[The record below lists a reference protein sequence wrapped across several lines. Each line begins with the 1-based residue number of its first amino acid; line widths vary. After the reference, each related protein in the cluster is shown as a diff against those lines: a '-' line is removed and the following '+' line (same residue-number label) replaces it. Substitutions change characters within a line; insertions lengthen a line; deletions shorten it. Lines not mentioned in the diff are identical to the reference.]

1 MTYAIHHYPVGLI
14 DVVRLSGERVTIRPI
29 LPQDAELAQ
38 AFVRALSPGARH
50 SRFFSGL
57 KELAPDLLAQFTQ
70 LNYRDHLALVAETF
84 AGGAGKIV
92 GDARYVVDHEGG
104 ADFAVAVADAWQGRG
119 LGRLLL
125 QRLECHAAASG
136 VRQLYADTLYDNK
149 AMLGLAQDT
158 GFSVARRGRG
168 AGLVRLEKD
177 LAPPP
182 GFVPCYERPA
192 AALAA

>member
-1 MTYAIHHYPVGLI
+1 MSST
-14 DVVRLSGERVTIRPI
+14 T
-29 LPQDAELAQ
+29 
-38 AFVRALSPGARH
+38 RA
-50 SRFFSGL
+50 
-57 KELAPDLLAQFTQ
+57 APK
-70 LNYRDHLALVAETF
+70 AL
-84 AGGAGKIV
+84 
-92 GDARYVVDHEGG
+92 
-104 ADFAVAVADAWQGRG
+104 AVAVADAWQGRG

-158 GFSVARRGRG
+158 GFSAARRGRG

-182 GFVPCYERPA
+182 GLFLVTNGPPQRWRREAIPPLLVRPFLFTSWP
-192 AALAA
+192 ALCRPSTPGCIGQQGMMRGQARA